1 MTLHSV
7 MSVMH
12 CALRRPLRAQ
22 TMALRWNSVGSKQ
35 LRPYVLQKPMGDRNR
50 NCEVR
55 VLLGTFPHPP
65 KKYDN
70 IKSLK

>member
-22 TMALRWNSVGSKQ
+22 TMALRWNSVS
-35 LRPYVLQKPMGDRNR
+35 D
-50 NCEVR
+50 
-55 VLLGTFPHPP
+55 
-65 KKYDN
+65 
-70 IKSLK
+70 IKACGALHRERYSTQ